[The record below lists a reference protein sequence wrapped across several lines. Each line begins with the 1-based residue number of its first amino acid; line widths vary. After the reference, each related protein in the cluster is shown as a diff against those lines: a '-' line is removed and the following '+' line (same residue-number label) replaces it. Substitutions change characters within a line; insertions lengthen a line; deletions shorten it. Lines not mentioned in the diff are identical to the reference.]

1 MAPPK
6 STASPAPGSLIR
18 GGRNRVA
25 DSLYE
30 WCRKNYDFGYVFTQ
44 EELLQSNIIPN
55 KDINVLLTSVQHLV
69 VSHLFK
75 LHDRQGGTIGWEL
88 IAQEKA
94 QNYQNLSRDEQM
106 VLMIIEG
113 AGTSGIWTKTIKWKS
128 QLHARVL
135 ERVYKLLETKGLI
148 KPMKHVKNPGRKMYI
163 LAGLEPSEDATGGAW
178 FSDGQLDVVLL
189 DVMSSLVEAHVAEQS
204 WETVEPDDLEDQPLS
219 PVQKRKAPADGFE
232 DDGEERTK
240 TVKTAEGQKGKPSKQ
255 NADRYQPF
263 EVGYKNY
270 PTAKTVTKH
279 VLENKFA
286 TTMLPQNAI
295 AQLLEVMVYDGL
307 LVKVLRPPQGDEF
320 PDDISANTITMYR
333 SFKTPGELR
342 AQRRLR
348 GEKTSSHERI
358 RKAAYRKEELEEIGR
373 GGTSEVPCMQCPA
386 FEICGDG
393 GPVNVV
399 TCKYFDQWYVQIRE
413 ADREADIAKYPS
425 KDKARNKV
433 KDTGRQ
439 KETAEGKD
447 GSLSK
452 IEIEIDDT

>member
-1 MAPPK
+1 
-6 STASPAPGSLIR
+6 
-18 GGRNRVA
+18 
-25 DSLYE
+25 
-30 WCRKNYDFGYVFTQ
+30 
-44 EELLQSNIIPN
+44 
-55 KDINVLLTSVQHLV
+55 
-69 VSHLFK
+69 
-75 LHDRQGGTIGWEL
+75 
-88 IAQEKA
+88 
-94 QNYQNLSRDEQM
+94 M